1 MLKNILKYVNSM
13 IGLIILA
20 IGINITYA
28 TNLGAA
34 PIEALNEGLA
44 ILFGIKT
51 GTMTTITSIVLLSI
65 SAIITKSK
73 FKFQGAIGGIFLGL
87 LINITRPYITFIGA
101 ALIGLGTVI
110 TIDNKKILGYNDA
123 FLVQIAHKFF
133 PRKNIGILKI
143 IYDLNILLIV
153 LILNIYIN
161 TFIIGIG
168 SLILAIA
175 IGINIKW
182 VIAIQKLIIKETHT
196 IALKEHDLFINKFNK
211 KPRT

>member
-1 MLKNILKYVNSM
+1 
-13 IGLIILA
+13 
-20 IGINITYA
+20 
-28 TNLGAA
+28 
-34 PIEALNEGLA
+34 
-44 ILFGIKT
+44 
-51 GTMTTITSIVLLSI
+51 MTTITSIVLLSI

-87 LINITRPYITFIGA
+87 LINITRPYIILIGDYSIITLILITFIGA